1 MYIQHKPLCI
11 VCAFW
16 YCCTLHEQLE
26 QNILCQMYMCMYMA
40 LYAKSDYAVTESI
53 FFFREGLLQCNRC
66 TCSFDVL
73 QVLELWLTYV
83 QPWRYTDPLKPSS
96 ENKDSLEALPRK
108 WCVYYCTACY
118 MTQGVQGKCIAILPR
133 AAPFSKEKGAALGG
147 TRTHDTLLSRQSALP
162 TELPGQ
168 LSKQGSLQHNTTQD
182 KVKPQYSVLY
192 VLLVHLYISK
202 TECP

>member
-1 MYIQHKPLCI
+1 MAYLAITGFLVSRCLSGQLRHQKTGVLAYKTLDY
-11 VCAFW
+11 VFSFKAFLT
-16 YCCTLHEQLE
+16 YHFL
-26 QNILCQMYMCMYMA
+26 
-40 LYAKSDYAVTESI
+40 TESI
-53 FFFREGLLQCNRC
+53 FFLGEGLLQC
-66 TCSFDVL
+66 TCSFNVL

-83 QPWRYTDPLKPSS
+83 QPWRYTDPLQPSS

-118 MTQGVQGKCIAILPR
+118 MNQGVQGKCIAIPPR
-133 AAPFSKEKGAALGG
+133 AAPFSKERGAALGG